1 MTDKNEI
8 ITIDDTEYK
17 VSDLSEQCRA
27 EIQSLSFTTARIQQL
42 KAEIAVAETA
52 SNAYKAA
59 IADTLPKK
67 TAKH

>member
-17 VSDLSEQCRA
+17 VSDLSEQCRS

-52 SNAYKAA
+52 SNAYKVA